1 MRKLKV
7 VTIVGTRPEI
17 IRLSRLIPKLDKYTD
32 HVLVHTGQNYDPKL
46 NDVFFED
53 LQLRKP
59 DYFLNVEASS
69 MGSVMGETLRKAEQV
84 FLEVQPDAVMIL
96 GDTNSAISAVIAER
110 MQIPVY
116 HMEAGNRSFDNNVPE
131 ELNRKMVDHVSTFNL
146 PYNDYS
152 MRNLLN
158 EGIHPRFIH
167 KTGSPMREIFDYY
180 RGRIEASSILKELEL
195 SPKGYF
201 LVSIHRQENVDFPD
215 RLRQVLRSLAAIRD
229 QWNLPIMVS
238 THPRTRKRLEEL
250 PDADI
255 GGISFHEPFGY
266 LDYNQ
271 LQLNAKCVISDSGTI
286 SEESAIMN
294 FPAVTLRDSMERPEG
309 LEAGTLSIS
318 SLTSSQLLNQ
328 IERAQ
333 SYQGPRA
340 IPQGYEQSEFSDNV
354 LNFLLSTCELV
365 TTWRGL
371 HVKPDR
377 SKI

>member
-17 IRLSRLIPKLDKYTD
+17 IRLSRLIPKLDQFTD
-32 HVLVHTGQNYDPKL
+32 HILVHTGQNYDPKL

-53 LQLRKP
+53 LQLRQP

-69 MGSVMGETLRKAEQV
+69 MGTVMGETLRKAEQV
-84 FLEVQPDAVMIL
+84 FLEVKPDAVMIL
-96 GDTNSAISAVIAER
+96 GDTNSAIAAVVAER

-131 ELNRKMVDHVSTFNL
+131 ELNRRMVDHVSTFNL

-152 MRNLLN
+152 MRNLLT

-167 KTGSPMREIFDYY
+167 KTGSPMLEIFNHYKS
-180 RGRIEASSILKELEL
+180 RIESSSVLRDLNL
-195 SPKGYF
+195 TPKGYF

-215 RLRQVLRSLAAIRD
+215 RLEQVLKSLAAIRD
-229 QWNLPIMVS
+229 EWNLPIMVS
-238 THPRTRKRLEEL
+238 THPRTRKKLEEL
-250 PDADI
+250 SNADI
-255 GGISFHEPFGY
+255 EGITFHEPFGY

-271 LQLNAKCVISDSGTI
+271 LQLQAKCVISDSGTI
-286 SEESAIMN
+286 SEESSIMK

-309 LEAGTLSIS
+309 LEAGTLSIA
-318 SLTSSQLLNQ
+318 SLKSSQLLNQ
-328 IERAQ
+328 IKLAQ
-333 SYQGPRA
+333 ESRRSDRLPE
-340 IPQGYEQSEFSDNV
+340 GYEQSEFSGNV
-354 LNFLLSTCELV
+354 LNFLLSTCELAA
-365 TTWRGL
+365 TWRGL
-371 HVKPDR
+371 HSKTEN